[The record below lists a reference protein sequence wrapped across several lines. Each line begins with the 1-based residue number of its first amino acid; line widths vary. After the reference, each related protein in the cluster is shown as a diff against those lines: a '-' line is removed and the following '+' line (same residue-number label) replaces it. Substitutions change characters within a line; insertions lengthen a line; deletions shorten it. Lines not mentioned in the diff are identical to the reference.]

1 MCSSIESHWLISQ
14 RSESVMELL
23 MPSGFDWLFQRVSV
37 VLPVT
42 SVRSAM
48 KNIVFKE
55 AFFCREESH
64 C

>member
-1 MCSSIESHWLISQ
+1 
-14 RSESVMELL
+14 

-55 AFFCREESH
+55 AFLCREESH